1 MLLTKLPD
9 PDDTNTR
16 WAQGGIIYTGP
27 DDAPELLV
35 KDVLAA
41 GAGASSPEAA
51 RILATEG
58 PQQVRELLI
67 EELGVEFDHDGAG
80 LSLARE
86 GAHSA
91 ARILHQKDST
101 GWAIQRALA
110 AAVRAEPR
118 VTPLYGAE
126 ALSLTVEDG
135 RCVGLEVL
143 LDGEAVQVRARSVV
157 LATGGLGALYAHTT
171 NPDHATGDGVALA
184 IQAGAAIRD
193 LHYVQFHPTA
203 LYAPGGNRFL
213 VSEAVRGEG
222 AVLLDA
228 DGQEFIEHPLGSLAP
243 RDVVAREMWETGQRS
258 GAPCAH
264 LHLPSR
270 SEGWFRERFPAIFAK
285 CVEAGINVPD
295 EPIPVTPA
303 AHYSCGGVETDEH
316 GRTSVRGLWA
326 AGEVART
333 GLHGA
338 NRLASTS
345 LLEGLVWGRRAG
357 KDAARPSVQAPTP
370 TTAVPTAV
378 ASGAEV
384 GQEVLAAR
392 WARLRETMWE
402 YAGLARSGDGLRRGL
417 SELATLKCE
426 IGGAQDVESLRLRRA
441 LLVATR
447 LTADALADPVSRG
460 CHYRTD
466 SYNVEPA
473 RLPG

>member
-1 MLLTKLPD
+1 MSADVAVVGGGIAGCAAALAAARAGANVMLLTKLPD

-27 DDAPELLV
+27 DDSPELLV

-67 EELGVEFDHDGAG
+67 EELGVEFDHNGAG

-110 AAVRAEPR
+110 AAVRAERR

-143 LDGEAVQVRARSVV
+143 LDGEAVQVRAIS
-157 LATGGLGALYAHTT
+157 GACDWRARRLYAHTT

-193 LHYVQFHPTA
+193 LHFVQFHPTA
-203 LYAPGGNRFL
+203 LYAADGDRFL

-228 DGQEFIEHPLGSLAP
+228 DGQEFIEHPLGSLAA
-243 RDVVAREMWETGQRS
+243 RDVVAREMWEMLQRS
-258 GAPCAH
+258 GAPCAY
-264 LHLPSR
+264 LHVPSR

-326 AGEVART
+326 AGEVALA

-357 KDAARPSVQAPTP
+357 RTRRAR
-370 TTAVPTAV
+370 
-378 ASGAEV
+378 
-384 GQEVLAAR
+384 R
-392 WARLRETMWE
+392 F
-402 YAGLARSGDGLRRGL
+402 
-417 SELATLKCE
+417 
-426 IGGAQDVESLRLRRA
+426 RLRRRRPPFRPPSHPGLRSGRKCSPQGGLGSA
-441 LLVATR
+441 RRCGSTPVHAPATGCGAAER
-447 LTADALADPVSRG
+447 TCDVEARG
-460 CHYRTD
+460 RRR
-466 SYNVEPA
+466 A
-473 RLPG
+473 RRR